1 MSRFNG
7 SSRPF
12 ERESDPSSSHTNSK
26 RLCTV
31 AATMFAITAATSQV
45 RAAPLP
51 GGTQDPTL
59 IPKYVTSLPIPPLMP
74 TVAAN
79 TYSIAARPLVQ
90 QVLPAG
96 FPSTKIW
103 AYGSTGSA
111 TSFSWP
117 AATIAT
123 QHGTPTTVTWRNE
136 LVDAKLNFLPHLLP
150 VDPTL
155 HWANPPGPVDTRPTF
170 TATPGPYR
178 GPVPLVVHLHG
189 AHVDPESDGYPEA
202 WFLPDA
208 KNVTNCAVSN
218 AHGCFFTVGS
228 NYANAPGF
236 TAAPGQAVYRYRND
250 QRATTLWYHDHAL
263 GMTRTNVYTGL
274 AGFYLVHDAYEQG
287 LNLPGPYGKYEIP
300 LLMQDHSFNKDGSL
314 FYPDSRVFFDGFTG
328 PYIPTPGSDI
338 SPIWN
343 PEFFGNVM
351 VVNGKTWPRLNVEPR
366 KYRFRFLNGSDSRW
380 LIVEFGNKS
389 MKPVALQFNIIGTD
403 GGLVTGAPVPVDQL
417 RLGPAERLDVVVD
430 FSGFAVGTRLLL
442 MNVAPDSPFGGSVTP
457 GGSSDPGTTGQVMAF
472 DVVKLTGPDTSV
484 LPASLNPPLDGFE
497 PKAVDRRRNLT
508 ITEFDSIIDPAGP
521 SEAQLGD
528 ENGPLP
534 WKAPV
539 TENIRQ
545 FTTEE
550 WAIVNRT
557 ADAHPIHV
565 HQTQFQV
572 VSRQPID
579 LARFD
584 AAIANC
590 SAAQAAAKP
599 PPPGC
604 PPNPDDFLKNGT
616 TASPPFPWEAGQ
628 KDTLQTN
635 PGEVTKLK
643 AFFDI
648 PGLYVWHC
656 HIISHEDNEM
666 MRPTCISPDPTVPIC
681 RQ

>member
-1 MSRFNG
+1 M
-7 SSRPF
+7 
-12 ERESDPSSSHTNSK
+12 K
-26 RLCTV
+26 KLCTV
-31 AATMFAITAATSQV
+31 TAAMSLVSAVASQA

-59 IPKYVTSLPIPPLMP
+59 IPKYTEFVTIPQLMP
-74 TVAAN
+74 SVAAN

-96 FPSTKIW
+96 FPATRVW
-103 AYGSTGSA
+103 AYGSTSSPGS
-111 TSFSWP
+111 FNWP
-117 AATIAT
+117 AFTIEA
-123 QHGTPTTVTWRNE
+123 QQGAPTTVTWRNE
-136 LVDAKLNFLPHLLP
+136 LVDAQGNFVPHLFP

-170 TATPGPYR
+170 NATPGPYK
-178 GPVPLVVHLHG
+178 GPIPLVTHLHG

-202 WFLPDA
+202 WFLPNANDITDCA
-208 KNVTNCAVSN
+208 VTNTA
-218 AHGCFFTVGS
+218 GCFFTRGS

-236 TAAPGQAVYRYRND
+236 DAVPGQAVYRYRND

-274 AGFYLVHDAYEQG
+274 AGFYLIRDTYEQS
-287 LNLPGPYGKYEIP
+287 LNLPGPYGKYELP
-300 LLMQDHSFNKDGSL
+300 LVIQDRSFNTDGSL
-314 FYPDSRVFFDGFTG
+314 FFPDSRVFFDGFAG

-351 VVNGKTWPRLNVEPR
+351 VVNGKTWPKLNVEPR
-366 KYRFRFLNGSDSRW
+366 KYRFRFLNASDSRW
-380 LIVEFGNKS
+380 LIVKFGNRTRR
-389 MKPVALQFNIIGTD
+389 PVALQFNIIGTD
-403 GGLVTGAPVPVDQL
+403 GGLITGAPVKIDQL
-417 RLGPAERLDVVVD
+417 RLGPAERLDVIVD

-457 GGSSDPGTTGQVMAF
+457 GGASDPDTTGQVMAF
-472 DVVKLTGPDTSV
+472 DVVKLTAPDTSV
-484 LPASLNPPLDGFE
+484 LPASLNPPSDGFE
-497 PKAVDRRRNLT
+497 PKAVDRKRTVT

-534 WKAPV
+534 WKAPL
-539 TENIRQ
+539 TENIKQ

-550 WAIVNRT
+550 WSIVNRT
-557 ADAHPIHV
+557 ADSHPIHL
-565 HQTQFQV
+565 HQTQFRV
-572 VSRQPID
+572 VST
-579 LARFD
+579 
-584 AAIANC
+584 N
-590 SAAQAAAKP
+590 
-599 PPPGC
+599 
-604 PPNPDDFLKNGT
+604 
-616 TASPPFPWEAGQ
+616 ASPPYPWEAGQ

-635 PGEVTKLK
+635 PGEVTKLR
-643 AFFDI
+643 AYFDI

-666 MRPTCISPDPTVPIC
+666 MRPTCISPNPTAPIC
-681 RQ
+681 NQ

>member
-1 MSRFNG
+1 MRELNGGSRRWRRDAYVLAVSAMVFV
-7 SSRPF
+7 SS
-12 ERESDPSSSHTNSK
+12 
-26 RLCTV
+26 TV
-31 AATMFAITAATSQV
+31 ASAAHS
-45 RAAPLP
+45 APLP

-59 IPKYVTSLPIPPLMP
+59 IPKYTQSLAVPPLMP
-74 TVAAN
+74 AVAAN
-79 TYSIAARPLVQ
+79 TYRIAARPLVQ

-96 FPSTKIW
+96 FPATKVW
-103 AYGSTGSA
+103 AYGSTNSA
-111 TSFSWP
+111 ASFSWP
-117 AATIAT
+117 AATIDV
-123 QHGTPTTVTWRNE
+123 QHGAPTTVTWRNE
-136 LVDAKLNFLPHLLP
+136 LVDGQNQFVPHMLP

-202 WFLPDA
+202 WFLPNA
-208 KNVTNCAVSN
+208 SNVTSCAVSN
-218 AHGCFFTVGS
+218 TPGCFFTSGS

-274 AGFYLVHDAYEQG
+274 AGFYLIRDAYEKS

-300 LLMQDHSFNKDGSL
+300 IVMQDRSFNSDGSL

-351 VVNGKTWPRLNVEPR
+351 TVNGKTWPKLNVEPR

-380 LIVEFGNKS
+380 LLVQFGNTALK
-389 MKPVALQFNIIGTD
+389 KVPLQFNIIGTD
-403 GGLVTGAPVPVDQL
+403 GGLVTGAPVKVDQI

-430 FSGFAVGTRLLL
+430 FSGFAVGTRIVLV
-442 MNVAPDSPFGGSVTP
+442 NVGPDSPFGGSVAP
-457 GGSSDPGTTGQVMAF
+457 ADLADPGTTGQVMAF
-472 DVVKLTGPDTSV
+472 DVVKLTAKDTSV
-484 LPASLNPPLDGFE
+484 LPASLNPPQDGFQ
-497 PKAVDRRRNLT
+497 PRAVADKRRNLT
-508 ITEFDSIIDPAGP
+508 ITEFDSIIDPNGP

-539 TENIRQ
+539 TENIKQ

-565 HQTQFQV
+565 HQTEFQI
-572 VSRQPID
+572 VSRQALD
-579 LARFD
+579 LAAYD
-584 AAIANC
+584 AAIASC
-590 SAAQAAAKP
+590 STAQAAANP
-599 PPPGC
+599 PPTGC
-604 PPNPDDFLKNGT
+604 PPNPDAFLKQGSKPN
-616 TASPPFPWEAGQ
+616 PPFPWEAGL

-635 PGEVTKLK
+635 PGEVTKLR

-666 MRPTCISPDPTVPIC
+666 MRPTCISPDPLAPIC
-681 RQ
+681 NQ